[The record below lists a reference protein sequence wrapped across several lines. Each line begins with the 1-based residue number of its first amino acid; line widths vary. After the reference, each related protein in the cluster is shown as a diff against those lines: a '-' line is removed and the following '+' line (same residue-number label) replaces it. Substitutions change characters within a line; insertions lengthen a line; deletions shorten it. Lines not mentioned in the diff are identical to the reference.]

1 MGNGATQH
9 RTRLAQSLQDSLAKL
24 VAITH
29 NAAPFTRQV
38 ASMHRIKTY
47 NTISAEGL
55 DRFERE
61 RYEIGQDIAHPDALL
76 LRSHKLQGSEI
87 PDSVTAIARAGAGVN
102 NIPLAVCSERG
113 IPVFNTPGANA
124 NAVKELVAA
133 AMLLASRDIVGGI
146 AFAQAQDPGMSA
158 QDMNTLMEQEKKRFA
173 GAELAGK
180 TLGVVGL
187 GSIGSLVARLGLDL
201 GMVVVGFDPALSVEA
216 AWRLP
221 SEVQR
226 MENVQS
232 LFSRSDFVSLH
243 LPVLDST
250 RGLVNE
256 EMLTHFK
263 KGSCLLNFAREEI
276 VSTEAV
282 VAALDNGQLRCYVA
296 DFPNPMLLGR
306 TDTLLMPHI
315 GASTAEAE
323 ENCAIMAAN
332 QLKAFLE
339 HGNIRNSVNFPAIE
353 LERTTDYRITIANR
367 NEPGMLSHVLTLI
380 GDEGLNVADLLNKS
394 FGDVAYNI
402 IDLDE
407 VPQEG
412 LLNKISTVEGVI
424 NLRLIEGTPG

>member
-1 MGNGATQH
+1 MY
-9 RTRLAQSLQDSLAKL
+9 
-24 VAITH
+24 
-29 NAAPFTRQV
+29 
-38 ASMHRIKTY
+38 RIKTY
-47 NTISAEGL
+47 NTISTKGL
-55 DRFERE
+55 DRFERD
-61 RYEIGQDIAHPDALL
+61 RYEVGQDIAHPDALL
-76 LRSHKLQGSEI
+76 LRSHKLQESEI
-87 PDSVTAIARAGAGVN
+87 PASVTAIARAGAGVN
-102 NIPLAVCSERG
+102 NIPTALCSERG

-146 AFAQAQDPGMSA
+146 TFAQSQDPSMTAS
-158 QDMNTLMEQEKKRFA
+158 DMNALMEREKKRFA

-187 GSIGSLVARLGLDL
+187 GAIGSLVARLGLNF
-201 GMVVVGFDPALSVEA
+201 GMDVVGFDPALSVEA

-232 LFSRSDFVSLH
+232 LVGRSDFVSLH

-250 RGLVNE
+250 RGLVNA
-256 EMLTHFK
+256 EMLSHFK

-282 VAALDNGQLRCYVA
+282 VEALDSGRLRRYVA
-296 DFPNPMLLGR
+296 DFPSPLLLGR
-306 TDTLLMPHI
+306 SDALLMPHI

-323 ENCAIMAAN
+323 ENCAVMAAN
-332 QLKAFLE
+332 QLRAFLE

-353 LERTTDYRITIANR
+353 LERTTEYRITIANR
-367 NEPGMLSHVLTLI
+367 NEPGMLSHILTLI
-380 GDEGLNVADLLNKS
+380 GDDGLNVADLLNKS
-394 FGDVAYNI
+394 VGDIAYNI

-407 VPQEG
+407 LPQQALLDKING
-412 LLNKISTVEGVI
+412 LEGVI
-424 NLRLIEGTPG
+424 NLRLIEGAPT

>member
-1 MGNGATQH
+1 MY
-9 RTRLAQSLQDSLAKL
+9 
-24 VAITH
+24 
-29 NAAPFTRQV
+29 
-38 ASMHRIKTY
+38 RIKTY
-47 NTISAEGL
+47 NTISTKGL
-55 DRFERE
+55 DRFERD
-61 RYEIGQDIAHPDALL
+61 RYEVGQDIAHPDALL
-76 LRSHKLQGSEI
+76 LRSHKLQESEI
-87 PDSVTAIARAGAGVN
+87 PASVTAIARAGAGVN
-102 NIPLAVCSERG
+102 NIPTALCSERG

-146 AFAQAQDPGMSA
+146 TFAQSQDPSMTA
-158 QDMNTLMEQEKKRFA
+158 ADMDALMEREKKRFA

-187 GSIGSLVARLGLDL
+187 GAIGSLVARLGLDF
-201 GMVVVGFDPALSVEA
+201 GMDVVGFDPALSVEA

-232 LFSRSDFVSLH
+232 LVGRSDFVSLH

-250 RGLVNE
+250 RGLVNA
-256 EMLTHFK
+256 EMLSHFK

-282 VAALDNGQLRCYVA
+282 VEALDSGRLRRYVA
-296 DFPNPMLLGR
+296 DFPSPLLLGR
-306 TDTLLMPHI
+306 SDALLMPHI

-323 ENCAIMAAN
+323 ENCAVMAAN
-332 QLKAFLE
+332 QLRAFLE

-353 LERTTDYRITIANR
+353 LERTTEYRITIANL
-367 NEPGMLSHVLTLI
+367 NEPGMLSHILTLI
-380 GDEGLNVADLLNKS
+380 GDDGLNVADLLNKS
-394 FGDVAYNI
+394 VGDIAYNI

-407 VPQEG
+407 LPQQA
-412 LLNKISTVEGVI
+412 LLDKIKALEGVI
-424 NLRLIEGTPG
+424 NLRLIEGAPT

>member
-1 MGNGATQH
+1 
-9 RTRLAQSLQDSLAKL
+9 
-24 VAITH
+24 
-29 NAAPFTRQV
+29 
-38 ASMHRIKTY
+38 MHRIQTY
-47 NTISAEGL
+47 NTISPKGL
-55 DRFERE
+55 DRFERDRFE
-61 RYEIGQDIAHPDALL
+61 VGQDIAHPDALL
-76 LRSHKLQGSEI
+76 LRSHKLQDAEI
-87 PDSVTAIARAGAGVN
+87 LESVTAIARAGAGVN
-102 NIPLAVCSERG
+102 NIPLALCSERG

-146 AFAQAQDPGMSA
+146 AFAQSQDPGMSA
-158 QDMNTLMEQEKKRFA
+158 QAMNALMEKEKKRFA

-187 GSIGSLVARLGLDL
+187 GAIGSLVARLGLNF
-201 GMVVVGFDPALSVEA
+201 GMEVVGFDPALSVEA

-232 LFSRSDFVSLH
+232 LFTRSDFVSLH

-250 RGLVNE
+250 RGLINA
-256 EMLTHFK
+256 EMLEHFR

-276 VSTEAV
+276 VSTEAI
-282 VAALDNGQLRCYVA
+282 VAALDAGQLRCYVA
-296 DFPNPMLLGR
+296 DFPSPLLMGR
-306 TDTLLMPHI
+306 ADALLMPHI

-353 LERTTDYRITIANR
+353 LERTTDYRMTIANR
-367 NEPGMLSHVLTLI
+367 NEPGMLSHILTLI
-380 GDEGLNVADLLNKS
+380 GDDGLNVADLLNKS
-394 FGDVAYNI
+394 VGDIAYNI

-407 VPQEG
+407 IPQSALLDKIRG
-412 LLNKISTVEGVI
+412 LEGVI
-424 NLRLIEGTPG
+424 NLRLIEGSPT

>member
-1 MGNGATQH
+1 
-9 RTRLAQSLQDSLAKL
+9 
-24 VAITH
+24 
-29 NAAPFTRQV
+29 
-38 ASMHRIKTY
+38 MHRIKTY

-61 RYEIGQDIAHPDALL
+61 RYEVGQDIAHPDALL

-102 NIPLAVCSERG
+102 NIPLAACSERG

-232 LFSRSDFVSLH
+232 LFSRSDFISLH
-243 LPVLDST
+243 PPVLDST

-263 KGSCLLNFAREEI
+263 
-276 VSTEAV
+276 
-282 VAALDNGQLRCYVA
+282 
-296 DFPNPMLLGR
+296 
-306 TDTLLMPHI
+306 
-315 GASTAEAE
+315 
-323 ENCAIMAAN
+323 
-332 QLKAFLE
+332 
-339 HGNIRNSVNFPAIE
+339 
-353 LERTTDYRITIANR
+353 
-367 NEPGMLSHVLTLI
+367 
-380 GDEGLNVADLLNKS
+380 
-394 FGDVAYNI
+394 
-402 IDLDE
+402 
-407 VPQEG
+407 
-412 LLNKISTVEGVI
+412 
-424 NLRLIEGTPG
+424 

>member
-1 MGNGATQH
+1 
-9 RTRLAQSLQDSLAKL
+9 
-24 VAITH
+24 
-29 NAAPFTRQV
+29 
-38 ASMHRIKTY
+38 MHRIKTY
-47 NTISAEGL
+47 NTISAKGL

-61 RYEIGQDIAHPDALL
+61 RYEVGQDIAYPDALL
-76 LRSHKLQGSEI
+76 LRSHKLQEGEI
-87 PDSVTAIARAGAGVN
+87 PGSVTAIARAGAGVN
-102 NIPLAVCSERG
+102 NIPLAECSERG

-146 AFAQAQDPGMSA
+146 AFARAQDPAMSA

-187 GSIGSLVARLGLDL
+187 GSIGRLVAKQGFDF
-201 GMVVVGFDPALSVEA
+201 GMEVVGFDPALSVEA

-232 LFSRSDFVSLH
+232 LFSRSDFISLH

-256 EMLTHFK
+256 EMLTHSK

-282 VAALDNGQLRCYVA
+282 VAALDNDQLRCYVA

-306 TDTLLMPHI
+306 TDALLMPHI

-339 HGNIRNSVNFPAIE
+339 NGNIRNSVNFPAIE

-367 NEPGMLSHVLTLI
+367 NEPGMLSHILTLI
-380 GDEGLNVADLLNKS
+380 GDDGLNVADLLNKS
-394 FGDVAYNI
+394 VGDIAYNI
-402 IDLDE
+402 IDFDE
-407 VPQEG
+407 APQEG
-412 LLNKISTVEGVI
+412 LLNQIRTLKGVI
-424 NLRLIEGTPG
+424 NLRLI

>member
-1 MGNGATQH
+1 
-9 RTRLAQSLQDSLAKL
+9 
-24 VAITH
+24 
-29 NAAPFTRQV
+29 
-38 ASMHRIKTY
+38 
-47 NTISAEGL
+47 
-55 DRFERE
+55 
-61 RYEIGQDIAHPDALL
+61 
-76 LRSHKLQGSEI
+76 
-87 PDSVTAIARAGAGVN
+87 
-102 NIPLAVCSERG
+102 
-113 IPVFNTPGANA
+113 
-124 NAVKELVAA
+124 
-133 AMLLASRDIVGGI
+133 
-146 AFAQAQDPGMSA
+146 
-158 QDMNTLMEQEKKRFA
+158 MEQEKKRFA

-187 GSIGSLVARLGLDL
+187 GSIGSLVARQGLDF
-201 GMVVVGFDPALSVEA
+201 GMEVVGFDPALSVEA

-250 RGLVNE
+250 RGLINE
-256 EMLTHFK
+256 EMLTQFR

-276 VSTEAV
+276 VVTEAV
-282 VAALDNGQLRCYVA
+282 VAALDSEQLRCYVA
-296 DFPNPMLLGR
+296 DFPNPLLLGR

-339 HGNIRNSVNFPAIE
+339 QGNIRNSVNFPAIE
-353 LERTTDYRITIANR
+353 LERTTDCRITIANR
-367 NEPGMLSHVLTLI
+367 NEPGTLSHILTLI

-394 FGDVAYNI
+394 VGDIAYNI

-412 LLNKISTVEGVI
+412 LLNKISTLEGVI
-424 NLRLIEGTPG
+424 NLRLIEGSPG

>member
-1 MGNGATQH
+1 MRPLEIDG
-9 RTRLAQSLQDSLAKL
+9 L
-24 VAITH
+24 VA
-29 NAAPFTRQV
+29 
-38 ASMHRIKTY
+38 MHRIKTY
-47 NTISAEGL
+47 NTLSPKGL

-61 RYEIGQDIAHPDALL
+61 RYEVGQDIAHPDALL
-76 LRSHKLQGSEI
+76 LRSHKLQEAEI
-87 PDSVTAIARAGAGVN
+87 LESVTDIARAGAGVN

-146 AFAQAQDPGMSA
+146 AFAQSQDVTMSA
-158 QDMNTLMEQEKKRFA
+158 QSMNALMEQEKKRFA

-187 GSIGSLVARLGLDL
+187 CAIGSLVARLWLDF
-201 GMVVVGFDPALSVEA
+201 GMEVVGFDPALSVEA

-226 MENVQS
+226 MENVPS
-232 LFSRSDFVSLH
+232 LFSRSDYVSLH

-250 RGLVNE
+250 RELINA
-256 EMLTHFK
+256 EMLTHFRP
-263 KGSCLLNFAREEI
+263 GSCLLNFAREEI
-276 VSTEAV
+276 VSTEAI
-282 VAALDNGQLRCYVA
+282 VAALEAGQLRRYVA
-296 DFPNPMLLGR
+296 DFPNPLLLGR

-332 QLKAFLE
+332 QLKAFLDN
-339 HGNIRNSVNFPAIE
+339 GNIRNSVNFPAIE
-353 LERTTDYRITIANR
+353 LERTTEYRITIANR
-367 NEPGMLSHVLTLI
+367 NEPGMLSHILALI
-380 GDEGLNVADLLNKS
+380 GEDGLNVADLLNKS
-394 FGDVAYNI
+394 VGDIAYNI

-407 VPQEG
+407 VPQES
-412 LLNKISTVEGVI
+412 LLSKIRSLEGVI
-424 NLRLIEGTPG
+424 NLRLIQGTPDSL

>member
-1 MGNGATQH
+1 
-9 RTRLAQSLQDSLAKL
+9 
-24 VAITH
+24 
-29 NAAPFTRQV
+29 
-38 ASMHRIKTY
+38 MHRIQTY
-47 NTISAEGL
+47 NTISPKGL
-55 DRFERE
+55 DRFERD
-61 RYEIGQDIAHPDALL
+61 RYEVGQGIARPDALL
-76 LRSHKLQGSEI
+76 LRSHKLQDAEI
-87 PDSVTAIARAGAGVN
+87 FESVTAIARAGAGVN
-102 NIPLAVCSERG
+102 NIPLALCSERG

-146 AFAQAQDPGMSA
+146 AFAQSQDPGMSA
-158 QDMNTLMEQEKKRFA
+158 QAMNALMEKEKKRFA

-187 GSIGSLVARLGLDL
+187 GAIGSLVARLGLNF
-201 GMVVVGFDPALSVEA
+201 GMEVVGFDPALSVEA

-250 RGLVNE
+250 RGLINA
-256 EMLTHFK
+256 EMLEHFR

-276 VSTEAV
+276 VSTEAI
-282 VAALDNGQLRCYVA
+282 VAALDAGQLRCYVA
-296 DFPNPMLLGR
+296 DFPSPLLMGR
-306 TDTLLMPHI
+306 ADALLMPHI

-353 LERTTDYRITIANR
+353 LERTTDYRMTIANR
-367 NEPGMLSHVLTLI
+367 NEPGMLSHILTLI
-380 GDEGLNVADLLNKS
+380 GDDGLNVADLLNKS
-394 FGDVAYNI
+394 VGDIAYNI

-407 VPQEG
+407 IPQAALLDKIRG
-412 LLNKISTVEGVI
+412 LEGVI
-424 NLRLIEGTPG
+424 NLRLIEGSPT

>member
-1 MGNGATQH
+1 
-9 RTRLAQSLQDSLAKL
+9 
-24 VAITH
+24 
-29 NAAPFTRQV
+29 
-38 ASMHRIKTY
+38 MHRIKTY

-61 RYEIGQDIAHPDALL
+61 RYEVGQDIAHPDALL

-250 RGLVNE
+250 RGLVNG
-256 EMLTHFK
+256 EMLAHFRQ
-263 KGSCLLNFAREEI
+263 GSCLLNFAREEI

-306 TDTLLMPHI
+306 ADTLLMPHI

-353 LERTTDYRITIANR
+353 LERTTNCRITIANR
-367 NEPGMLSHVLTLI
+367 NEPGMLSHILTLI

-394 FGDVAYNI
+394 VGDIAYNI

-412 LLNKISTVEGVI
+412 LLNKISTLKGVI
-424 NLRLIEGTPG
+424 NLRLIEGAPG

>member
-1 MGNGATQH
+1 
-9 RTRLAQSLQDSLAKL
+9 
-24 VAITH
+24 
-29 NAAPFTRQV
+29 
-38 ASMHRIKTY
+38 MHRIKTY
-47 NTISAEGL
+47 NTISAKGL

-61 RYEIGQDIAHPDALL
+61 RYEVGQDIAHPDALL
-76 LRSHKLQGSEI
+76 LRSHKLRETEI
-87 PDSVTAIARAGAGVN
+87 LDSVTAIARAGAGVN
-102 NIPLAVCSERG
+102 NIPLSACSERG

-158 QDMNTLMEQEKKRFA
+158 REMSTLMEQEKKRFA

-187 GSIGSLVARLGLDL
+187 GAIGSLVARQGLDF
-201 GMVVVGFDPALSVEA
+201 GMDVVGFDPALSVEA

-256 EMLTHFK
+256 EMLTHFR

-276 VSTEAV
+276 VVTEAV
-282 VAALDNGQLRCYVA
+282 VAALDSAQLRCYVA
-296 DFPNPMLLGR
+296 DFPNPLLLGR

-367 NEPGMLSHVLTLI
+367 NEPGTLSHVLTLI
-380 GDEGLNVADLLNKS
+380 GDQGLNVADLLNKS
-394 FGDVAYNI
+394 VGDIAYNI

-407 VPQEG
+407 VPQEA
-412 LLNKISTVEGVI
+412 LLTKISTLEGVI

>member
-1 MGNGATQH
+1 MY
-9 RTRLAQSLQDSLAKL
+9 
-24 VAITH
+24 
-29 NAAPFTRQV
+29 
-38 ASMHRIKTY
+38 RIKTY
-47 NTISAEGL
+47 NTISTKGL
-55 DRFERE
+55 DRFERD
-61 RYEIGQDIAHPDALL
+61 RYEVGQDIAHPDGLL
-76 LRSHKLQGSEI
+76 LRSHKLQESEI
-87 PDSVTAIARAGAGVN
+87 PASVTAIARAGAGVN
-102 NIPLAVCSERG
+102 NIPTALCSERG

-146 AFAQAQDPGMSA
+146 TFAQSQDPSMTAS
-158 QDMNTLMEQEKKRFA
+158 DMNALMEREKKRFA

-187 GSIGSLVARLGLDL
+187 GAIGSLVARLGLDF
-201 GMVVVGFDPALSVEA
+201 GMDVVGFDPALSVEA

-232 LFSRSDFVSLH
+232 LVGRSDFVSLH

-250 RGLVNE
+250 RGLVNA

-282 VAALDNGQLRCYVA
+282 VEALDSGRLRRYVA
-296 DFPNPMLLGR
+296 DFPSPLLLGR
-306 TDTLLMPHI
+306 SDALLMPHI

-323 ENCAIMAAN
+323 ENCAVMAAN
-332 QLKAFLE
+332 QLRAFLE

-353 LERTTDYRITIANR
+353 LERTTEYRITIANR
-367 NEPGMLSHVLTLI
+367 NEPGMLSHILTLI
-380 GDEGLNVADLLNKS
+380 GDDGLNVADLLNKS
-394 FGDVAYNI
+394 VGDIAYNI

-407 VPQEG
+407 LPQQALLDKING
-412 LLNKISTVEGVI
+412 LEGVI
-424 NLRLIEGTPG
+424 NLRLIEGAPT

>member
-1 MGNGATQH
+1 MY
-9 RTRLAQSLQDSLAKL
+9 
-24 VAITH
+24 
-29 NAAPFTRQV
+29 
-38 ASMHRIKTY
+38 RIKTY
-47 NTISAEGL
+47 NTISTKGL
-55 DRFERE
+55 DRFERD
-61 RYEIGQDIAHPDALL
+61 RYEVGQDIAHPDALL
-76 LRSHKLQGSEI
+76 LRSHKLQESEI
-87 PDSVTAIARAGAGVN
+87 PASVTAIARAGAGVN
-102 NIPLAVCSERG
+102 NIPTALCSERG

-146 AFAQAQDPGMSA
+146 TFAQSQDPSMTAS
-158 QDMNTLMEQEKKRFA
+158 DMNALMEREKKRFA

-187 GSIGSLVARLGLDL
+187 GAIGSLVARLGLDF
-201 GMVVVGFDPALSVEA
+201 GMDVVGFDPALSVEA

-232 LFSRSDFVSLH
+232 LVGRSDFVSLH

-250 RGLVNE
+250 RGLVNA

-282 VAALDNGQLRCYVA
+282 VEALDSGRLRRYVA
-296 DFPNPMLLGR
+296 DFPSPLLLGHS
-306 TDTLLMPHI
+306 DALLMPHI

-323 ENCAIMAAN
+323 ENCAVMAAN
-332 QLKAFLE
+332 QLRAFLE

-353 LERTTDYRITIANR
+353 LERTTEYRITIANR
-367 NEPGMLSHVLTLI
+367 NEPGMLSHILTLI
-380 GDEGLNVADLLNKS
+380 GDDGLNVADLLNKS
-394 FGDVAYNI
+394 VGDIAYNI

-407 VPQEG
+407 LPQQALLDKING
-412 LLNKISTVEGVI
+412 LEGVI
-424 NLRLIEGTPG
+424 NLRLIEGAPT

>member
-1 MGNGATQH
+1 MRPLEIDG
-9 RTRLAQSLQDSLAKL
+9 L
-24 VAITH
+24 VA
-29 NAAPFTRQV
+29 
-38 ASMHRIKTY
+38 MHRIKTY
-47 NTISAEGL
+47 NTLSPKGL

-61 RYEIGQDIAHPDALL
+61 RYEVGQDIAHPDALL
-76 LRSHKLQGSEI
+76 LRSHKLQEAEI
-87 PDSVTAIARAGAGVN
+87 LESVTAIARAGAGVN

-146 AFAQAQDPGMSA
+146 AFAQSQDATMSA
-158 QDMNTLMEQEKKRFA
+158 QSMNALMEQEKKRFA

-187 GSIGSLVARLGLDL
+187 GAIGSLVARLGLDF
-201 GMVVVGFDPALSVEA
+201 GMEVVGFDPALSVEA

-226 MENVQS
+226 MENVPS
-232 LFSRSDFVSLH
+232 LFSRSDYVSLH

-250 RGLVNE
+250 RELINA
-256 EMLTHFK
+256 EMLTHFRP
-263 KGSCLLNFAREEI
+263 GSCLLNFAREEI
-276 VSTEAV
+276 VSTEAI
-282 VAALDNGQLRCYVA
+282 VAALEAGQLRRYVA
-296 DFPNPMLLGR
+296 DFPNPLLLGR
-306 TDTLLMPHI
+306 NDTLLMPHI

-332 QLKAFLE
+332 QLKAFLD

-353 LERTTDYRITIANR
+353 LERTTEYRITIANR
-367 NEPGMLSHVLTLI
+367 NEPGMLSHILALI
-380 GDEGLNVADLLNKS
+380 GEDGLNVADLLNKS
-394 FGDVAYNI
+394 VGDIAYNI

-407 VPQEG
+407 VPQES
-412 LLNKISTVEGVI
+412 LLSKIRSLEGVI
-424 NLRLIEGTPG
+424 NLRLIQGTPGSL

>member
-1 MGNGATQH
+1 MY
-9 RTRLAQSLQDSLAKL
+9 
-24 VAITH
+24 
-29 NAAPFTRQV
+29 
-38 ASMHRIKTY
+38 RIKTY
-47 NTISAEGL
+47 NTISTKGL
-55 DRFERE
+55 DRFERD
-61 RYEIGQDIAHPDALL
+61 RYEVGQDIAHPDALL
-76 LRSHKLQGSEI
+76 LRSHKLQESEI
-87 PDSVTAIARAGAGVN
+87 PASVTAIARAGAGVN
-102 NIPLAVCSERG
+102 NIPTALCSERG

-146 AFAQAQDPGMSA
+146 TFAQSQDPSMTAS
-158 QDMNTLMEQEKKRFA
+158 DMNALMEREKKRFA

-187 GSIGSLVARLGLDL
+187 GAIGSLVARLGLDF
-201 GMVVVGFDPALSVEA
+201 GMDVVGFDPALSVEA

-232 LFSRSDFVSLH
+232 LVGRSDFVSLH

-250 RGLVNE
+250 RGLVNA
-256 EMLTHFK
+256 EMLSHFK

-282 VAALDNGQLRCYVA
+282 VEALDSGRLRRYVA
-296 DFPNPMLLGR
+296 DFPSPLLLGR
-306 TDTLLMPHI
+306 SDALLMPHI

-323 ENCAIMAAN
+323 ENCAVMAAN
-332 QLKAFLE
+332 QLRAFLE

-353 LERTTDYRITIANR
+353 LERTTEYRITIANL
-367 NEPGMLSHVLTLI
+367 NEPGMLSHILTLI
-380 GDEGLNVADLLNKS
+380 GDDGLNVADLLNKS
-394 FGDVAYNI
+394 VGDIAYNI

-407 VPQEG
+407 LPQQALLDKING
-412 LLNKISTVEGVI
+412 LEGVI
-424 NLRLIEGTPG
+424 NLRLIEGAPT

>member
-1 MGNGATQH
+1 
-9 RTRLAQSLQDSLAKL
+9 
-24 VAITH
+24 
-29 NAAPFTRQV
+29 
-38 ASMHRIKTY
+38 MHRIKTY
-47 NTISAEGL
+47 NTISAKGL
-55 DRFERE
+55 DRFELE
-61 RYEIGQDIAHPDALL
+61 RYEVGQDIAHPDALL
-76 LRSHKLQGSEI
+76 LRSYKLQEEEI
-87 PDSVTAIARAGAGVN
+87 LDSVTAIARAGAGVN
-102 NIPLAVCSERG
+102 NIPLAACSERG

-158 QDMNTLMEQEKKRFA
+158 QDMNALMEQEKKRFA

-187 GSIGSLVARLGLDL
+187 GSIGSLVARQGLNF
-201 GMVVVGFDPALSVEA
+201 GMEVVGFDPALSVEA

-232 LFSRSDFVSLH
+232 LFSRSDFISLH

-296 DFPNPMLLGR
+296 DFPSPMLLGR

-412 LLNKISTVEGVI
+412 LLNKIRTVEGVI

>member
-1 MGNGATQH
+1 MY
-9 RTRLAQSLQDSLAKL
+9 
-24 VAITH
+24 
-29 NAAPFTRQV
+29 
-38 ASMHRIKTY
+38 RIKTY
-47 NTISAEGL
+47 NTISTKGL
-55 DRFERE
+55 DRFERD
-61 RYEIGQDIAHPDALL
+61 RYEVGQDIAHPDALL
-76 LRSHKLQGSEI
+76 LRSHKLQESEI
-87 PDSVTAIARAGAGVN
+87 PASVTAIARAGAGVN
-102 NIPLAVCSERG
+102 NIPTALCSERG

-146 AFAQAQDPGMSA
+146 TFAQSQDPSMTA
-158 QDMNTLMEQEKKRFA
+158 ADMNALMEREKKRFA

-187 GSIGSLVARLGLDL
+187 GAIGSLVARLGLDF
-201 GMVVVGFDPALSVEA
+201 GMDVVGFDPALSVEA

-232 LFSRSDFVSLH
+232 LVGRSDFVSLH

-250 RGLVNE
+250 RGLVNA
-256 EMLTHFK
+256 EMLSHFK

-282 VAALDNGQLRCYVA
+282 VEALDSGRLRRYVA
-296 DFPNPMLLGR
+296 DFPSPLLLGR
-306 TDTLLMPHI
+306 SDALLMPHI

-323 ENCAIMAAN
+323 ENCAVMAAN
-332 QLKAFLE
+332 QLRAFLE

-353 LERTTDYRITIANR
+353 LERTTEYRITIANL
-367 NEPGMLSHVLTLI
+367 NEPGMLSHILTLI
-380 GDEGLNVADLLNKS
+380 GDDGLNVADLLNKS
-394 FGDVAYNI
+394 VGDIAYNI

-407 VPQEG
+407 LPQQALLDKING
-412 LLNKISTVEGVI
+412 LQGVI
-424 NLRLIEGTPG
+424 NLRLIEGAPT